1 MSSVKCRCGKKIDD
15 EEVFTYGGVRLCQ
28 ECYLGETG
36 NGPLGDQ
43 FHDCPK
49 CGHLIHQF
57 TALCPECHAS
67 VREIGKV
74 ESAARGTATKGIFF
88 VVGIVVLALA
98 SMAVGNYAVGGGR
111 SLVAVI
117 PMGIGAFV
125 LGVNGLLGLLYFR
138 YFVIVTFVGG
148 LKGFALGA
156 GSFVL
161 SVLLYFLMV

>member
-1 MSSVKCRCGKKIDD
+1 MSSVKCTCGKKIAD
-15 EEVFTYGGVRLCQ
+15 EDVFTYGSDRLCR
-28 ECYLGETG
+28 ECYLGKAG
-36 NGPLGDQ
+36 HGPLGDQ

-49 CGHLIHQF
+49 CGHLIHKF

-88 VVGIVVLALA
+88 VVGIVLLALA
-98 SMAVGNYAVGGGR
+98 SMAVGSYAVQGGR

-117 PMGIGAFV
+117 PMGICAFV

-138 YFVIVTFVGG
+138 YFAIVTFVGG
-148 LKGFALGA
+148 LTGFALGA

-161 SVLLYFLMV
+161 SVFLYILMV